1 MKRLN
6 IIITAIVLMTAF
18 SVQAQKKQALE
29 ENTYRR
35 SSLYSVLISHT
46 DKKFNTE
53 IENCFLQI
61 PIPDTYNDHDLSVK
75 IVNLEGNVE
84 KEKVNKKEAPKGP
97 VQINT
102 FLEDNQIAS
111 RLVGKWFLRD
121 YNTGECAMDL
131 IGSRGIYAASE
142 IDKAKAA
149 ANLKGDAM
157 LADAGEDLIQNTFVL
172 VNDITYIDKGARS
185 KNVGMGLKILGSI
198 AAAATGIDALEDVGN
213 LAGSMAETLKGF
225 SVKVNTSLYQLVWDD
240 EAAAIT
246 YDNWCDRDA
255 FERNRGSYKLK
266 YVGNQL
272 SNGGTTSFL
281 GIREDQPEIM
291 IRKACQRALDE
302 NIANLQQN
310 FQAFQ
315 IKTPLENVEPLE
327 ARVGKKEGITENSR
341 FEVLEPQKDENGK
354 ITYKKIGEIKPVQN
368 LIWDNRYMAEEEM
381 AEGATLGCTT
391 FKKVSGGDFMPGH
404 LIRQI
409 K

>member
-1 MKRLN
+1 MKK
-6 IIITAIVLMTAF
+6 IIFISALYVLLSTLVVA
-18 SVQAQKKQALE
+18 QAQKRELE
-29 ENTYRR
+29 DNSYRR
-35 SSLYSVLISHT
+35 SSLYSILVSHT

-53 IENCFLQI
+53 IENCFMTI

-75 IVNLEGNVE
+75 IVNIEGNIE
-84 KEKVNKKEAPKGP
+84 KEKVGKNDEPKGRAP
-97 VQINT
+97 INS
-102 FLEDNQIAS
+102 FLEKNYIAS
-111 RLVGKWFLRD
+111 RLVGKWFMRD
-121 YNTGECAMDL
+121 YNTGECHMDL
-131 IGSRGIYAASE
+131 IGNRGIYAASE
-142 IDKAKAA
+142 IDKAKAS
-149 ANLKGDAM
+149 ANLKGEAM

-185 KNVGMGLKILGSI
+185 KNVGLGLKMLGSVV
-198 AAAATGIDALEDVGN
+198 AAATGIDALESVGT
-213 LAGSMAETLKGF
+213 LAGLMAETLKGF

-240 EAAAIT
+240 EAAALT
-246 YDNWCDRDA
+246 YDNWGDKEWFENNRDK
-255 FERNRGSYKLK
+255 YKLK
-266 YVGNQL
+266 FVGEQL

-281 GIREDQPEIM
+281 GIREDQPEVM

-341 FEVLEPQKDENGK
+341 FEVLEPQKEDNGK
-354 ITYKKIGEIKPVQN
+354 ITYKKIGEIKPVPN

-381 AEGATLGCTT
+381 AEGSTLGCTT
-391 FKKVSGGDFMPGH
+391 FKKVSGGDFLPGH

>member
-1 MKRLN
+1 MKKIS
-6 IIITAIVLMTAF
+6 IIAIMIVLL
-18 SVQAQKKQALE
+18 VGVAQSKERQIDDIS
-29 ENTYRR
+29 YRR
-35 SSLYSVLISHT
+35 SSLYSLLISHT

-75 IVNLEGNVE
+75 IVNIEGDVE
-84 KEKVNKKEAPKGP
+84 KEKVGKKDTPKGP
-97 VQINT
+97 AQIT
-102 FLEDNQIAS
+102 SFLEENRVAS
-111 RLVGKWFLRD
+111 RLVGKWFMRD
-121 YNTGECAMDL
+121 FNNGECMMDL

-142 IDKAKAA
+142 IDKAKAS
-149 ANLKGDAM
+149 ANLKGEAM

-172 VNDITYIDKGARS
+172 VNDITYIDKGVRS
-185 KNVGMGLKILGSI
+185 KNVGMGLRILGAV
-198 AAAATGIDALEDVGN
+198 AAAATGIDAIEDIGN

-225 SVKVNTSLYQLVWDD
+225 SVRVNTSLYQLVWDD

-246 YDNWCDRDA
+246 YDNWSDRQA
-255 FERNRGSYKLK
+255 FEDNRGSYKLK
-266 YVGNQL
+266 YVGNKL
-272 SNGGTTSFL
+272 SSGGTTSFL

-341 FEVLEPQKDENGK
+341 FEVLEPQKDETGK

-391 FKKVSGGDFMPGH
+391 FKKVSGGDFLPGH

>member
-1 MKRLN
+1 MLVL
-6 IIITAIVLMTAF
+6 ISSITA
-18 SVQAQKKQALE
+18 QGQNKQELE
-29 ENTYRR
+29 DNSYRR
-35 SSLYSVLISHT
+35 SSLYSLLISHT
-46 DKKFNTE
+46 DKKYNTQ

-61 PIPDTYNDHDLSVK
+61 PIPDAYNDHDLSVK
-75 IVNLEGNVE
+75 IVNFEGDVE
-84 KEKVNKKEAPKGP
+84 QEKVGKKETPKGP
-97 VQINT
+97 EQINT
-102 FLEDNQIAS
+102 FLEENQIAS
-111 RLVGKWFLRD
+111 RLVGKWFMRD
-121 YNTGECAMDL
+121 YNTGECTMDL

-157 LADAGEDLIQNTFVL
+157 LADAGENLIQNIFVL
-172 VNDITYIDKGARS
+172 INDITYIDKGSRS
-185 KNVGMGLKILGSI
+185 KNVGMALKILGSI
-198 AAAATGIDALEDVGN
+198 AAATTGNDAIEDLGN
-213 LAGSMAETLKGF
+213 LTGSMVETYKGF

-246 YDNWCDRDA
+246 YDNWGNRDA
-255 FERNRGSYKLK
+255 FENNRGNYKLK
-266 YVGNQL
+266 FVGTQL

-315 IKTPLENVEPLE
+315 IKTPLESVDPLE
-327 ARVGKKEGITENSR
+327 ARVGKKEGITEDSR
-341 FEVLEPQKDENGK
+341 FEVLEPQKDGNGR

-368 LIWDNRYMAEEEM
+368 LIWDNRFMAEEEM

-391 FKKVSGGDFMPGH
+391 FKKVSGGDFLPGH

>member
-1 MKRLN
+1 MKR
-6 IIITAIVLMTAF
+6 IIITAITLVF
-18 SVQAQKKQALE
+18 VSVFAAQAQKKQTLE
-29 ENTYRR
+29 DNTYRR
-35 SSLYSVLISHT
+35 SSLYSLLISHT
-46 DKKFNTE
+46 DKKFHAE
-53 IENCFLQI
+53 IEDCFLQI

-75 IVNLEGNVE
+75 IVNLEGDKIVA
-84 KEKVNKKEAPKGP
+84 VGKKGISQGP
-97 VQINT
+97 VMINA
-102 FLEDNQIAS
+102 FLEDNHIAS
-111 RLVGKWFLRD
+111 RLVGKWFMRD

-172 VNDITYIDKGARS
+172 VNDITYIDKGDRS
-185 KNVGMGLKILGSI
+185 KIFGAILKAAGAVASI
-198 AAAATGIDALEDVGN
+198 ATGSNAYGDIGN
-213 LAGSMAETLKGF
+213 LTGSMAETLKGF

-246 YDNWCDRDA
+246 YDNWCDKDA
-255 FERNRGSYKLK
+255 FENNRGKYKLK
-266 YVGNQL
+266 YIGNQL
-272 SNGGTTSFL
+272 SNGSTTSFL

-310 FQAFQ
+310 FQVFQ
-315 IKTPLENVEPLE
+315 IKTPLESVEPLE

-341 FEVLEPQKDENGK
+341 FEVLEPQKDEKGK
-354 ITYKKIGEIKPVQN
+354 ITYRKIGEIKPVQN

-391 FKKVSGGDFMPGH
+391 FKKVSGGDFLPGH

>member
-1 MKRLN
+1 MKRIKILS
-6 IIITAIVLMTAF
+6 IICVLLSGIVANAKEME
-18 SVQAQKKQALE
+18 LE
-29 ENTYRR
+29 NNSYRR
-35 SSLYSVLISHT
+35 SSLYSILVSHT

-53 IENCFLQI
+53 IENCFMHI

-75 IVNLEGNVE
+75 IVSLEGSIE
-84 KEKVNKKEAPKGP
+84 KEKVNKKKEAKGP
-97 VQINT
+97 AQIND
-102 FLEDNQIAS
+102 FLENNQVAS
-111 RLVGKWFLRD
+111 RLVGKWFMRD
-121 YNTGECAMDL
+121 YNTGECSMDL
-131 IGSRGIYAASE
+131 IGERGIYAANE

-172 VNDITYIDKGARS
+172 VNDITYIDKGTRS
-185 KNVGMGLKILGSI
+185 KNAGMGLKILGAV

-225 SVKVNTSLYQLVWDD
+225 SVKVNTYLYQLVWDD

-246 YDNWCDRDA
+246 YDNWNDKDA
-255 FERNRGSYKLK
+255 FENNRSNYKLK
-266 YVGNQL
+266 YIGNQL

-315 IKTPLENVEPLE
+315 IKTPLESVEPLE

-341 FEVLEPQKDENGK
+341 FEVLEPQKDEKGK
-354 ITYKKIGEIKPVQN
+354 ITYKKIGEIKPVPN

-391 FKKVSGGDFMPGH
+391 FKKVSGGDFLPGH

>member
-1 MKRLN
+1 MKRITLLS
-6 IIITAIVLMTAF
+6 IISVLLSGIVAN
-18 SVQAQKKQALE
+18 ANEKELE
-29 ENTYRR
+29 DNSYRR
-35 SSLYSVLISHT
+35 SSLYSILVSHT

-53 IENCFLQI
+53 IENCFMLI

-75 IVNLEGNVE
+75 IVNLEGTIE
-84 KEKVNKKEAPKGP
+84 KEKINKKQEAKGP
-97 VQINT
+97 AQIND
-102 FLEDNQIAS
+102 FLENNQVAS
-111 RLVGKWFLRD
+111 RLVGKWFMRD
-121 YNTGECAMDL
+121 YYTGECSMDL
-131 IGSRGIYAASE
+131 IGERGIYAANE

-149 ANLKGDAM
+149 ANLKGNAM

-172 VNDITYIDKGARS
+172 VNDITYIDKGNRS
-185 KNVGMGLKILGSI
+185 KNVGMGLKILGAV
-198 AAAATGIDALEDVGN
+198 AAVATGIDALEDVGN

-246 YDNWCDRDA
+246 YDNWNDKDA
-255 FERNRGSYKLK
+255 FENNRSNYKLK
-266 YVGNQL
+266 YIGNQL

-315 IKTPLENVEPLE
+315 IKTPLESVEPLE

-341 FEVLEPQKDENGK
+341 FEVLEPQKDETGK
-354 ITYKKIGEIKPVQN
+354 ITYKKIGEIKPVPN

-391 FKKVSGGDFMPGH
+391 FKKVSGGDFLPGH